1 MAMHDREH
9 GKAGCGYAQPLSDI
23 DVENPK
29 DAQPRHKHVPPDR
42 QKEYG
47 FRFRLRRA
55 RSSCQGRT
63 RVWGASTL
71 AHIVRRY
78 NYAHAID
85 DNRALFH
92 EKAEWIGGKP
102 SVLMMEAAA

>member
-1 MAMHDREH
+1 VRRLARR
-9 GKAGCGYAQPLSDI
+9 GKGKVRLNYSVFVLIVPGIIEPG
-23 DVENPK
+23 
-29 DAQPRHKHVPPDR
+29 PRRDM
-42 QKEYG
+42 
-47 FRFRLRRA
+47 
-55 RSSCQGRT
+55 
-63 RVWGASTL
+63 
-71 AHIVRRY
+71 VRRY